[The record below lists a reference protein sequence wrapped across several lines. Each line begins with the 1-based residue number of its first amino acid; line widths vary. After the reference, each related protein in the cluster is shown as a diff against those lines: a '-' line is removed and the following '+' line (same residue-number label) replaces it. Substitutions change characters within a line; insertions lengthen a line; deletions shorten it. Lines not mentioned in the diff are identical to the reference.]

1 MSASLALATCAEYP
15 GLSPDDR
22 LLLPALE
29 RLGAA
34 PAPVR
39 WDDPARRWGGFDA
52 VVVRSCWDYHHRLPD
67 FLRWLDRLEREG
79 ARVLNPLPT
88 LRWNVT
94 KSYLRELAAAGVS
107 VTPTVWVP
115 VGSTATLGQVADEI
129 GAEAVVVKPN
139 VSATA
144 FETWRFDR
152 ARATDAEAQ
161 FARLVRERDLMVQPF
176 LPAIETDGELS
187 LVFLGGAFSHAVRK
201 RPRPGDFRVQEE
213 HGGTAEAAA
222 ASADLVR
229 QAARALAVAPG
240 DPLYARVDGLASDGT
255 LIVTEL
261 ELVEPMLY
269 FGWDAG
275 AADRMAAALM
285 RRVGAG

>member
-187 LVFLGGAFSHAVRK
+187 LVFLGGVFSHAVRK

-240 DPLYARVDGLASDGT
+240 DPLYARVDGLATDGT

>member
-240 DPLYARVDGLASDGT
+240 DPLYARVDGLATDGT